1 MSYDYVK
8 TRENLYGTDPDTIA
22 RNTPIYGHTGRF
34 AVLEGEEKATYAE
47 RGQQF
52 IREHEP
58 KGILEEQLVQMIHDN
73 AWRINRAAAEEQRI
87 WAATD
92 NGKDGD
98 GRALTKLNSYSAA
111 RERTMFR
118 AVSELRK
125 IQAERRAKEAAANKA
140 AEGDK
145 PKKAKDEKGKTSPP
159 VQNGFVPSECETW
172 LMFERF
178 LHPNHPHS

>member
-8 TRENLYGTDPDTIA
+8 TRENLYSPDPDTIA
-22 RNTPIYGHTGRF
+22 RNTPIYGELGRF
-34 AVLEGEEKATYAE
+34 AVLEGDEKATYAE

-52 IREHEP
+52 IREFEP

-98 GRALTKLNSYSAA
+98 GRALTKLNSYSAT
-111 RERTMFR
+111 RERAMFR
-118 AVSELRK
+118 AISELRK
-125 IQAERRAKEAAANKA
+125 IQAERRAKEADANK
-140 AEGDK
+140 
-145 PKKAKDEKGKTSPP
+145 PKNVKGPKEKTSPP
-159 VQNGFVPSECETW
+159 VQNGFVPSECQTW

-178 LHPNHPHS
+178 LHPLPVCP